1 MYVHILLIPLP
12 SKSIKP
18 KITMKKIILSLIT
31 VAAIAAFAFT
41 TTDAIKTKTYTIDTK
56 LTSATWLGKKVTG
69 QHSGAVNISKGTI
82 ESKGKTITGG
92 SFEFDMTS
100 ITNTDITDK
109 EWNDKLMTH
118 LKSDDFFGVAKF
130 PTATFQITKAVI
142 KSDGVYDISGKLTIK
157 GITNEITFPA
167 NVKIDDKTFVTIA
180 KITVNRTKFD
190 IKYGSASIFDG
201 IGDKAISDDFDLTVN
216 IVAKAK

>member
-69 QHSGAVNISKGTI
+69 QHSGAVIISKGTI

-118 LKSDDFFGVAKF
+118 LKSDDFFGVTKF